1 MDISM
6 YEKVYPIYG
15 YFHIW
20 KSISDKWIFPYME
33 TYLRHMDIWIMM
45 TCKEGVTEPTTE
57 LEFSE
62 RNTTEEVPYLGFN
75 ILSYSKNLAVSP
87 VIFWEYELNI
97 ITPCVLGF
105 DF

>member
-1 MDISM
+1 MEKYLRYMDISM

-62 RNTTEEVPYLGFN
+62 RNTTEEVPYLGFKH
-75 ILSYSKNLAVSP
+75 L
-87 VIFWEYELNI
+87 
-97 ITPCVLGF
+97 VLFKESCSQSSDLLGV
-105 DF
+105 